1 MTNIY
6 ILKLQHGK
14 YYVGKTNNIKQ
25 RKQQHINGTACSWTK
40 KHPPILVEQIIPNAS
55 DFDEDK
61 YTKEYMA
68 LYGIDNVRGGT
79 YVTEE
84 LDEVQHYTVQKE
96 IWGAKNLCTQCG
108 RDGHF
113 VKNCYFTTD
122 VTGEDT
128 FTEIVKVYTCE
139 KCDKEY
145 EDKNECAKHEKTCV
159 KKVETTSKKV
169 YYNKV
174 ETFNCQY
181 CNKEFETQK
190 GATFHENVH
199 CKEKYQVE
207 TFNCQYCD
215 KEFETQKGAT
225 FHENVH
231 CKASKPKTIKIESGM
246 KKMNNFVKY
255 AGQNYTEKNS
265 NKCYR
270 CGRSGHYSSDCYA
283 STNVKGYE
291 IDSD

>member
-68 LYGIDNVRGGT
+68 IYGIDNVRGGS
-79 YVTEE
+79 YVTDE

-108 RDGHF
+108 RNGHF
-113 VKNCYFTTD
+113 VKSCRAKTD
-122 VTGEDT
+122 VNGNSLVYYECEYCKEDFDTEELCENHERYCKSKKTIKIKTCFDCGETGHNA
-128 FTEIVKVYTCE
+128 
-139 KCDKEY
+139 
-145 EDKNECAKHEKTCV
+145 NECT
-159 KKVETTSKKV
+159 
-169 YYNKV
+169 NKE
-174 ETFNCQY
+174 ETFNCR
-181 CNKEFETQK
+181 
-190 GATFHENVH
+190 
-199 CKEKYQVE
+199 
-207 TFNCQYCD
+207 YCD
-215 KEFETQKGAT
+215 KEFETQKGAI

-231 CKASKPKTIKIESGM
+231 CK
-246 KKMNNFVKY
+246 N
-255 AGQNYTEKNS
+255 KNVNAYKS
-265 NKCYR
+265 SVTCYR
-270 CGRSGHYSSDCYA
+270 CGRDGHKLTDCYA
-283 STNVKGYE
+283 KTDVDGDY
-291 IDSD
+291 IDSDND

>member
-14 YYVGKTNNIKQ
+14 YYVGKTDNIEQ

-40 KHPPILVEQIIPNAS
+40 KYPPISVDKIIHNAS

-113 VKNCYFTTD
+113 VKNCYSSKDVNGNDICESDTD
-122 VTGEDT
+122 IWE
-128 FTEIVKVYTCE
+128 CE
-139 KCDKEY
+139 
-145 EDKNECAKHEKTCV
+145 
-159 KKVETTSKKV
+159 
-169 YYNKV
+169 
-174 ETFNCQY
+174 
-181 CNKEFETQK
+181 
-190 GATFHENVH
+190 
-199 CKEKYQVE
+199 
-207 TFNCQYCD
+207 YCD
-215 KEFETQKGAT
+215 KEFETEYSCEK
-225 FHENVH
+225 HERY
-231 CKASKPKTIKIESGM
+231 CK
-246 KKMNNFVKY
+246 N
-255 AGQNYTEKNS
+255 KNINS
-265 NKCYR
+265 SIICYR
-270 CGRSGHYSSDCYA
+270 CGRSGHKSPDCYA
-283 STNVKGYE
+283 RTDVDGNE
-291 IDSD
+291 FDSDDSS